1 MAEPIVEARI
11 ARMQSF
17 PGVWF
22 ATGRRIADA
31 WAAQEGKSP

>member
-1 MAEPIVEARI
+1 MAAPIVEARI

-22 ATGRRIADA
+22 ATGRRTADA
-31 WAAQEGKSP
+31 RVAQEGKSP

>member
-1 MAEPIVEARI
+1 MAEPRI

-17 PGVWF
+17 PDVWF
-22 ATGRRIADA
+22 ATGRRIVDA